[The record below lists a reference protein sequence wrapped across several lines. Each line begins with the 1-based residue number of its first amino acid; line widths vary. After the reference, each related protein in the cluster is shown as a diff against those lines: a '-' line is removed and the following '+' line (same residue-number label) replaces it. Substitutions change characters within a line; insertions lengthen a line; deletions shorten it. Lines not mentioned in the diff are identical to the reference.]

1 MWGFVDCTRY
11 HLSFG
16 VPKVVLHEASMV
28 VGTHEKVG
36 LLVPVG
42 GGKSTIIR
50 MLAGVEQPNSG
61 YVLRD
66 PGSIPLGYGGAFLA
80 ELTGEENIH
89 NLALMLGV
97 DPLTYSAF
105 CQEFTE
111 LGDIYFQPLKLW
123 TGAHRTRLVFA
134 SSLGV
139 PATTY
144 LADGKLVGGDRPFA
158 EKCLAALNERLKTA
172 GLIFVASNPR
182 VTADVCDRHAV
193 VMRGKIVQCSSHEE
207 AADLFEQDSQE
218 AAGEDVV
225 DEELASFDLA

>member
-11 HLSFG
+11 YLSFG
-16 VPKVVLHEASMV
+16 IPKVVLHEATMV
-28 VGTHEKVG
+28 VGTQEKLG
-36 LLVPVG
+36 LLVPPG

-50 MLAGVEQPNSG
+50 LLAGVDQPNSG

-89 NLALMLGV
+89 NMASLLGV
-97 DPLTYSAF
+97 EPLGYSAF
-105 CQEFTE
+105 CKEFSE

-123 TGAHRTRLVFA
+123 TGAQRGRLAFA
-134 SSLGV
+134 SSLGA

-158 EKCLAALNERLKTA
+158 EKCLAALDERLKRA
-172 GLIFVASNPR
+172 GLILVASNPR
-182 VTADVCDRHAV
+182 ITADVCDRHAV
-193 VMRGKIVQCSSHEE
+193 VMAGKIIMCASHVQATE
-207 AADLFEQDSQE
+207 LFEQDAQE
-218 AAGEDVV
+218 IAGEEMV

>member
-28 VGTHEKVG
+28 VGTHEKLG
-36 LLVPVG
+36 LLVPAG

-66 PGSIPLGYGGAFLA
+66 QGSIPLGYGGAFIA

-89 NLALMLGV
+89 NLASLLGV

-105 CQEFTE
+105 CQEFSE
-111 LGDIYFQPLKLW
+111 LGDVYFQPLKLW
-123 TGAHRTRLVFA
+123 TGAHRGRLAFA
-134 SSLGV
+134 SSLAA
-139 PATTY
+139 PASTY

-158 EKCLAALNERLKTA
+158 EKCLAALDERLKTA

-182 VTADVCDRHAV
+182 ATANVCDRHAV
-193 VMRGKIVQCSSHEE
+193 VRRGKIIQCSSHEK
-207 AADLFEQDSQE
+207 AAELFEQNFLE
-218 AAGEDVV
+218 AGGEDVA